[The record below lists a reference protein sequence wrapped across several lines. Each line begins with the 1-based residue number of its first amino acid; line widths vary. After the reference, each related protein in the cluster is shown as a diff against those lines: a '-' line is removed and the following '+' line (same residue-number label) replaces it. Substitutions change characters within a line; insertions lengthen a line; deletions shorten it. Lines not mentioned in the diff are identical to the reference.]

1 MGSVVHYC
9 QKCLGANPL
18 GAEHC
23 ARCGTRL
30 MLVVEPPTA
39 RFDAGNFDASHEEHL
54 LERVSA
60 LENRLSRLT
69 EKLEQSLTLALKHA
83 RKTYLDHTLI
93 NTLIAVLGE
102 AGTIDAA
109 AVYALY
115 RQNCEQESGQRDQ
128 QARFE
133 PLRREVMNAYHGADA
148 ATFGR
153 HIDDAINFLE
163 QSDFERGLRSL
174 ERAAASS
181 PTNAPLLAFIGQS
194 YFEACKMT
202 LAKDYLERAFAADP
216 ETEGVRLLLGL
227 ACGDEGETSRA
238 RELLSAAAQRGR
250 SLYAAHYGL
259 GRLLA
264 AEQEWAGALAEFK
277 RALAARPSPEAHYV
291 VGCVYYQ
298 LKRDRLATRHLRKAI
313 ELDNGYAAAFYMLGL
328 LCLRAGETKRAEEAF
343 AAARAIDASDP
354 RYRAATVR
362 RLTRSGE
369 IPASPPL
376 FYAAR
381 QTRKKV
387 LTGGDRRL
395 AEVLRKDAL
404 GTFRTREQ

>member
-1 MGSVVHYC
+1 MRSVVHYC

-39 RFDAGNFDASHEEHL
+39 RFDAGSFDASHEEHL

-69 EKLEQSLTLALKHA
+69 DKLEQSLSLALKHA
-83 RKTYLDHTLI
+83 RNTYFDHTLI

-102 AGTIDAA
+102 AGVIDAP
-109 AVYALY
+109 AVHALC
-115 RQNCEQESGQRDQ
+115 RENCEQDARRSDK
-128 QARFE
+128 QARYE
-133 PLRREVMNAYHGADA
+133 PLRQAVMRAFHGSDVVA
-148 ATFGR
+148 FGKYV
-153 HIDDAINFLE
+153 DVGINFLE
-163 QSDFERGLRSL
+163 QADVARGLRSL
-174 ERAAASS
+174 ERAAASD
-181 PTNAPLLAFIGQS
+181 PTNAPLLSFIGQQH
-194 YFEACKMT
+194 FKLGKMT
-202 LAKDYLERAFAADP
+202 LAKDYLDRAFAAEP
-216 ETEGVRLLLGL
+216 ETEGVRVLLGL
-227 ACGDEGETSRA
+227 ACGDEGETKRA
-238 RELLSAAAQRGR
+238 RELLSDATRGVQ
-250 SLYAAHYGL
+250 SSFAAHYGL

-264 AEQEWAGALAEFK
+264 AEQKWTGALAEFK

-291 VGCVYYQ
+291 VGCAYYQ
-298 LKRDRLATRHLRKAI
+298 LNRDRLATRHLRRAV
-313 ELDNGYAAAFYMLGL
+313 ELDNEYAAAFYLLGL
-328 LCLRAGETKRAEEAF
+328 IALRAGERASAEEAF

-354 RYRAATVR
+354 RYRSATVR

-369 IPASPPL
+369 ASAIPPL

-381 QTRKKV
+381 QTGKKV

-395 AEVLRKDAL
+395 AEVLREDAL
-404 GTFRTREQ
+404 GVIRFRRA